1 VDIAECEEQDEGQ
14 RSNRAQAGARR
25 NSSGSLAM
33 SWPSWSR
40 TMQQASVSSTGP
52 GRREAAWLRHGGI
65 KFSTA
70 RRLAGRHAVDAGGVS
85 ISPGRFVNSTP
96 LTWGISTVTRRCD
109 MSRGVR
115 IFRVGRR
122 GARLIERQ
130 PAVRSPD
137 PDHAVQG
144 CRPAPMFTPRPPSPQ
159 ASVSLDGPSR
169 REAAGHENS
178 PGGM

>member
-1 VDIAECEEQDEGQ
+1 
-14 RSNRAQAGARR
+14 
-25 NSSGSLAM
+25 M
-33 SWPSWSR
+33 K
-40 TMQQASVSSTGP
+40 QASVSSTGP

-159 ASVSLDGPSR
+159 ASVSLDGPRR
-169 REAAGHENS
+169 REAAGLGLVDHRNLRRERPRQWGCNAEVS
-178 PGGM
+178 CVRVAGGPVPAAY